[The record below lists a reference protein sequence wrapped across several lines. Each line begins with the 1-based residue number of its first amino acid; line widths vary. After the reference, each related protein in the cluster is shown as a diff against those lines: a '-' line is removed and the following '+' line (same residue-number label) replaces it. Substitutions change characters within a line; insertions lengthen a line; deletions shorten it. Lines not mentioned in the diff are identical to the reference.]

1 MTQSI
6 LTRIIKLMFAILIC
20 AFAYIL
26 FSGASQ
32 PDMQSSLVDGAA
44 ILELQEFEDIAP
56 GETTLR
62 RVNGTPTWIT
72 RVDAKL
78 LEQMQTV
85 SAAVTGQACAIELGL
100 CLLDA
105 KTSVDGIL
113 FSRTE
118 TAPPQLASP
127 IEWYGGFVDPTNG
140 AVFDRLGRVYVLN
153 GGSQA
158 TPMRSLDF

>member
-1 MTQSI
+1 MSQSI
-6 LTRIIKLMFAILIC
+6 LKRIIKLMFAMLIC

-26 FSGASQ
+26 FRGASQ
-32 PDMQSSLVDGAA
+32 PDMQSSLVDGAE
-44 ILELQEFEDIAP
+44 IVELREFDDIAP

-78 LEQMQTV
+78 LKRMQAV
-85 SAAVTGQACAIELGL
+85 AAAVAGEACTLELGL

-113 FSRTE
+113 FTRTE
-118 TAPPQLASP
+118 TAPPQLSSA
-127 IEWYGGFVDPTNG
+127 IAWYGGFVDPTNG
-140 AVFDRLGRVYVLN
+140 AVFDRLGREYLL
-153 GGSQA
+153 SETAQA
-158 TPMRSLDF
+158 TPMRVLKF

>member
-6 LTRIIKLMFAILIC
+6 LKRVIKLMFAVLIG

-26 FSGASQ
+26 IRGASQ
-32 PDMQSSLVDGAA
+32 PDMQSSLIDGAE
-44 ILELQEFEDIAP
+44 IIEPREFEDIAP

-78 LEQMQTV
+78 LDQMQLV
-85 SAAVTGQACAIELGL
+85 SSAVTGQACALELGV
-100 CLLDA
+100 CLLNA

-118 TAPPQLASP
+118 TAPPQLASS
-127 IEWYGGFVDPTNG
+127 IAWYGGFVDPTNG
-140 AVFDRLGRVYVLN
+140 FVFDRLGRAYLLN
-153 GGSQA
+153 GGAQA
-158 TPMRSLDF
+158 TPMRTLDF